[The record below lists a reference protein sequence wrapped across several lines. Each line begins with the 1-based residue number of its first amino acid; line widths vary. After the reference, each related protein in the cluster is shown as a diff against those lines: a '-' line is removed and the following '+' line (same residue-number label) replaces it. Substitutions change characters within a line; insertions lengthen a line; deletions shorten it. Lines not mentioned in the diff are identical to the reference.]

1 MIQFIALDPR
11 VTSEHLGLIPM
22 FLSRDNPLPAREQ
35 FDNNY
40 AHGGGWQ
47 PMTGWTL
54 NSDLTLQYGDLEE
67 EDADPPLSPLARV
80 NFKDELILVY
90 PAAWV
95 AIVQQDGSFE
105 VSRMD

>member
-1 MIQFIALDPR
+1 MIQFTVLDPR
-11 VTSEHLGLIPM
+11 VIPEHLGLIPM
-22 FLSRDNPLPAREQ
+22 FLSRDDSSPARKQ

-40 AHGGGWQ
+40 AHGGGWR
-47 PMTGWTL
+47 PMTGWTF
-54 NSDLTLQYGDLEE
+54 NSDLTLQYGAPEK
-67 EDADPPLSPLARV
+67 EDADPPLSPLAKA

-95 AIVQQDGSFE
+95 LIVQRDGSFE